1 MDSILLQEQR
11 GTCSVQCTFINVL
24 NVQEEEELRKEE
36 NSKIT
41 HIVTDLCIGR
51 IATAVLN

>member
-1 MDSILLQEQR
+1 M
-11 GTCSVQCTFINVL
+11 QCTFINVL

>member
-1 MDSILLQEQR
+1 M
-11 GTCSVQCTFINVL
+11 QCTFKNVL

-41 HIVTDLCIGR
+41 HIVTDLSIGS